1 MAEMDFN
8 LWDLFVLRKSILTSS
23 DTIWLLLKQ
32 RSIDSKRCGKDLHK
46 KRAVMRFQP
55 NAFRSEKRGVYCRKA
70 VDPAIWRDRMS
81 KGAEGG
87 QLSRPRVAVLA
98 YGPAP

>member
-1 MAEMDFN
+1 
-8 LWDLFVLRKSILTSS
+8 
-23 DTIWLLLKQ
+23 
-32 RSIDSKRCGKDLHK
+32 
-46 KRAVMRFQP
+46 MRFQP